1 MFFEFVTSNKANDTI
16 IAKIVLAYICKY
28 LLATILFSKFEL

>member
-1 MFFEFVTSNKANDTI
+1 MFFEFVTSNKAKGPI
-16 IAKIVLAYICKY
+16 IEKNVLPYICKY